1 MKRSIKIQLVWW
13 MTVTGQYFQ
22 HKQLK
27 FVIRFALG
35 RALFSLCIKMARMP
49 PFTDCLPAWLANW
62 MTELQF
68 VAIEREKEREQKKRE
83 WSMHLTFTWCWR
95 LHNAYLSLGYR
106 LTAVY
111 SLGFRLTGKLAALF
125 LHCSCKV
132 CFCFFSWLM
141 FTEIFFIILFVNN
154 AHQSLFCFQREEAK
168 KRWVCINLVRL
179 SYRRQPNCKTKREL
193 WFDFINIKPQWI
205 DWIVVSVGIINVVIS
220 SNNI

>member
-1 MKRSIKIQLVWW
+1 
-13 MTVTGQYFQ
+13 
-22 HKQLK
+22 
-27 FVIRFALG
+27 
-35 RALFSLCIKMARMP
+35 
-49 PFTDCLPAWLANW
+49 
-62 MTELQF
+62 
-68 VAIEREKEREQKKRE
+68 
-83 WSMHLTFTWCWR
+83 MHLTFTWCWR

-111 SLGFRLTGKLAALF
+111 SLSFRLTGKLAALF

-205 DWIVVSVGIINVVIS
+205 DWIVVSVGIIVVVVIP

>member
-1 MKRSIKIQLVWW
+1 

-35 RALFSLCIKMARMP
+35 RAVFFFSLHQNGTYATIHW
-49 PFTDCLPAWLANW
+49 LPGWLNDWIA
-62 MTELQF
+62 
-68 VAIEREKEREQKKRE
+68 VCCDREREKERWNDEEMKREREQKKRE

-132 CFCFFSWLM
+132 CFLLFFSWLM

-168 KRWVCINLVRL
+168 KGEFASI
-179 SYRRQPNCKTKREL
+179 
-193 WFDFINIKPQWI
+193 
-205 DWIVVSVGIINVVIS
+205 
-220 SNNI
+220 